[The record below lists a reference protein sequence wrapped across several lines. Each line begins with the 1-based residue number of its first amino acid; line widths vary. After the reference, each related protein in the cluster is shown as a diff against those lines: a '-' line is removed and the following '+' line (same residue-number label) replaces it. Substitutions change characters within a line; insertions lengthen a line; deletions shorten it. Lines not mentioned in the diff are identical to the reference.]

1 MSIPLKLRTNISI
14 TEQTIPNSTKA
25 ERIRF
30 AVMLWK
36 QRQQCL
42 EAVGSQHLEIFV
54 DGELIGSTR
63 ELLSLQDQAVA
74 R

>member
-1 MSIPLKLRTNISI
+1 MIVPSKLRTNINI
-14 TEQTIPNSTKA
+14 TSQTIPNSTKA

-36 QRQQCL
+36 NRQKCC
-42 EAVGSQHLEIFV
+42 EATSSQHLEIFV

-63 ELLSLQDQAVA
+63 ELLSLQDQAIA
-74 R
+74 Q

>member
-1 MSIPLKLRTNISI
+1 MSIPSRLRTKICISA
-14 TEQTIPNSTKA
+14 ETIPDSTPA

-30 AVMLWK
+30 AVMLWQ

-42 EAVGSQHLEIFV
+42 EATGSQHLEIYV

-63 ELLSLQDQAVA
+63 ELQSLRDQAIA